1 MAIHIRRREFIVT
14 LGGAAAAWPLAAR
27 AQQAGPPVVGFV
39 NGGAADPAA
48 RYLAAF
54 RKGLS
59 ETGFAEG
66 RNVQV
71 EYHWMEGRYDH
82 IPTVI
87 ADLVRRQV
95 AVIATPGST
104 EGALAAK
111 TATSTIP
118 IVFGAAVDPV
128 ELGLVV
134 SLARPGGN
142 APGSNFFAF
151 EVVSKEFELLHELVP
166 KASRIA
172 VLVNPS
178 TGVAIDITL
187 RAVREAARALGLEVT
202 VLKANT
208 PGGIDAAFEALARE
222 RAEALFI
229 QADGFFAS
237 RRVQIA
243 TLAARERM
251 PASYASREMVEAGL
265 LMAYGTNI
273 ADMFRQVGIYT
284 GTILHGARPADL
296 PVIQAT
302 KFEFIINLQT
312 AKSLGLNISPMLLAR
327 ADEVIE

>member
-1 MAIHIRRREFIVT
+1 MIGRREFIT
-14 LGGAAAAWPLAAR
+14 LLGGAAAWPVAAR
-27 AQQAGPPVVGFV
+27 AQLPTMPVIGFV
-39 NGGAADPAA
+39 NGGAADAAA

-59 ETGFAEG
+59 ETGFVEN
-66 RNVQV
+66 RNVAV
-71 EYHWMEGRYDH
+71 EYHWMEGRYDR
-82 IPTVI
+82 IPAMI

-95 AVIATPGST
+95 AVIACPGST
-104 EGALAAK
+104 EAALAAK
-111 TATSTIP
+111 TATLTIP
-118 IVFGAAVDPV
+118 IVFGSAVDPV
-128 ELGLVV
+128 ELGLVA

-142 APGSNFFAF
+142 ATGTNFFAF
-151 EVVSKEFELLHELVP
+151 EVASKQFGLLHELVP

-178 TGVAIDITL
+178 TGAAVDITL
-187 RAVREAARALGLEVT
+187 RAVQEAARVLALEVT
-202 VLKANT
+202 ILKAGT
-208 PGGIDAAFEALARE
+208 PAEIDAAFEALAR
-222 RAEALFI
+222 RADALFI

-251 PASYASREMVEAGL
+251 PASYVSREMVEAGL
-265 LMAYGTNI
+265 LMGYGTNI
-273 ADMFRQVGIYT
+273 ADMFRQVGVYT
-284 GTILHGARPADL
+284 GSILLGAKPADL

-312 AKSLGLNISPMLLAR
+312 AKSLGLAISPTLLAR

>member
-1 MAIHIRRREFIVT
+1 MTRREFIT
-14 LGGAAAAWPLAAR
+14 LVGGATAGWPLAAR

-48 RYLAAF
+48 CYLAAF

-71 EYHWMEGRYDH
+71 EYHWMEGRYDR

-87 ADLVRRQV
+87 ANLVRRQV

-142 APGSNFFAF
+142 ATGTNFFAF

-202 VLKANT
+202 VLKANS
-208 PGGIDAAFEALARE
+208 PGEIDAAFEALARE

-251 PASYASREMVEAGL
+251 PAGYASREMVEAGL
-265 LMAYGTNI
+265 LMGYGTSI
-273 ADMFRQVGIYT
+273 ADMFRQVGVYT
-284 GTILHGARPADL
+284 GSILQGAKPADL

>member
-14 LGGAAAAWPLAAR
+14 LGSAAAAWPLAAR

-142 APGSNFFAF
+142 ATGTNFFAF

-187 RAVREAARALGLEVT
+187 RALREAARALGLEVT
-202 VLKANT
+202 VLKANS
-208 PGGIDAAFEALARE
+208 PGEIDAAFEALARE

-265 LMAYGTNI
+265 LMGYGTSI
-273 ADMFRQVGIYT
+273 ADMFRQVGVYT
-284 GTILHGARPADL
+284 GSILQGAKPADL

>member
-1 MAIHIRRREFIVT
+1 MLDLRRREFIML
-14 LGGAAAAWPLAAR
+14 LGGAAAWPLAAR
-27 AQQAGPPVVGFV
+27 AQQAGLPVVGFV
-39 NGGAADPAA
+39 NGGAADAAA

-59 ETGFAEG
+59 ETGAVEG
-66 RNVQV
+66 RNVTV
-71 EYHWMEGRYDH
+71 EYHWMEGRYDR

-118 IVFGAAVDPV
+118 IVFGSAVDPV
-128 ELGLVV
+128 ELGLVA

-142 APGSNFFAF
+142 ATGTNFFAF
-151 EVVSKEFELLHELVP
+151 EVASKQFGLLHELVP
-166 KASRIA
+166 KASRFA

-187 RAVREAARALGLEVT
+187 RAVQEAARALALEVT
-202 VLKANT
+202 VLKAST
-208 PGGIDAAFEALARE
+208 PGEIDAAFEALARE
-222 RAEALFI
+222 RVDAVFI

-312 AKSLGLNISPMLLAR
+312 AKSLRLDISPTLLAR

>member
-14 LGGAAAAWPLAAR
+14 LGSAAAAWPLAAR
-27 AQQAGPPVVGFV
+27 AQQAGAPPVVGFV

-66 RNVQV
+66 RNVTV
-71 EYHWMEGRYDH
+71 EYHWMEGRYDR

-128 ELGLVV
+128 ELGLVA

-142 APGSNFFAF
+142 ATGTNFFAF
-151 EVVSKEFELLHELVP
+151 EVASKEFELLHELVP
-166 KASRIA
+166 RATRIA

-178 TGVAIDITL
+178 TGTAIDITL
-187 RAVREAARALGLEVT
+187 RAVKEAARALGLEVT

-208 PGGIDAAFEALARE
+208 PGEIDAAFEALARE

-229 QADGFFAS
+229 QADGFFLPAVAS
-237 RRVQIA
+237 RSRRWRLASACLPALLRVKWSK
-243 TLAARERM
+243 LA
-251 PASYASREMVEAGL
+251 Y
-265 LMAYGTNI
+265 
-273 ADMFRQVGIYT
+273 
-284 GTILHGARPADL
+284 
-296 PVIQAT
+296 
-302 KFEFIINLQT
+302 
-312 AKSLGLNISPMLLAR
+312 
-327 ADEVIE
+327 

>member
-14 LGGAAAAWPLAAR
+14 LGSAAAAWPLAAG

-39 NGGAADPAA
+39 NGGAADAAA

-71 EYHWMEGRYDH
+71 EYHWMEGRYDR
-82 IPTVI
+82 IPMVI

-104 EGALAAK
+104 EAALSAK

-118 IVFGAAVDPV
+118 IVFGSAIDPV
-128 ELGLVV
+128 ELGLVA

-142 APGSNFFAF
+142 ATGTNFFAF
-151 EVVSKEFELLHELVP
+151 EVASKEFELLHELVP
-166 KASRIA
+166 RATRIA

-178 TGVAIDITL
+178 TGTAIDITL
-187 RAVREAARALGLEVT
+187 RAVQEAARALGLEVT

-208 PGGIDAAFEALARE
+208 PGEIDAAFEALLPAPMRSLSRLCGPSRE
-222 RAEALFI
+222 NLAMHLLTTGIGTSQRMGQRPDMSEI
-229 QADGFFAS
+229 WGQADCRLMPD
-237 RRVQIA
+237 RR
-243 TLAARERM
+243 E
-251 PASYASREMVEAGL
+251 
-265 LMAYGTNI
+265 
-273 ADMFRQVGIYT
+273 
-284 GTILHGARPADL
+284 
-296 PVIQAT
+296 
-302 KFEFIINLQT
+302 
-312 AKSLGLNISPMLLAR
+312 
-327 ADEVIE
+327 